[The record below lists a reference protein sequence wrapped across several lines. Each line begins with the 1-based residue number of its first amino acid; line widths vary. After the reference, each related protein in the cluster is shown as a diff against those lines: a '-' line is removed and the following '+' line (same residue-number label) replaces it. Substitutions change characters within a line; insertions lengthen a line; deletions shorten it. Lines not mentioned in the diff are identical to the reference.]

1 MSVLEQVQDDARTA
15 MKARERDKASAL
27 RLVVDALQQDAKMGK
42 GDEVAVLQ
50 RERKKRVEAAEAF
63 EGAGRTE
70 QAAAER
76 FEAELI
82 EGYLP
87 AQLSDEELEG
97 LVAEAVAE
105 TGATE
110 QKQMGQVMSAVMP
123 KVAGRA
129 DGKRVS
135 AAVRKKLGAELGPPP
150 ADSRQ
155 RGGRRARRL
164 RGLGPARAARP
175 PAGGSP
181 PARQRADPGRRRRAT
196 CRRPRQW
203 STRWSS

>member
-1 MSVLEQVQDDARTA
+1 MSVLEQVQSDVRVA
-15 MKARERDKASAL
+15 MKAREREKAQAL
-27 RLVVDALQQDAKMGK
+27 RLVVDALQQDAKLGK

-63 EGAGRTE
+63 EGAGRDE
-70 QAAAER
+70 QAASER

-82 EGYLP
+82 QAYLP
-87 AQLSDEELEG
+87 AELSDDELEG

-123 KVAGRA
+123 KIAGRA

-135 AAVRKKLGAELGPPP
+135 AAVRKKLG
-150 ADSRQ
+150 S
-155 RGGRRARRL
+155 
-164 RGLGPARAARP
+164 
-175 PAGGSP
+175 
-181 PARQRADPGRRRRAT
+181 
-196 CRRPRQW
+196 
-203 STRWSS
+203 